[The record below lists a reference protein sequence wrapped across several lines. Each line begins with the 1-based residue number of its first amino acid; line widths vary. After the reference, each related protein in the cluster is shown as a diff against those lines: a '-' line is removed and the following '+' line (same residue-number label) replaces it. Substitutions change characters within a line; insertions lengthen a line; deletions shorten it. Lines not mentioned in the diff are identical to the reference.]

1 MTDFCISVAG
11 LTVGVSAIY
20 PSAESFFAD
29 YLSGDAPDLS
39 IGIGEED
46 IAFERV
52 CATRQAAR
60 EGAPGRRF
68 GDRYLETLAILR
80 KLADAA
86 VDRDALLFH
95 GCAVALNGRAY
106 LFAAP
111 SGVGKTT
118 HASHWLRLFPQ
129 AHILNGDKP
138 FLRVIDGAVFACGTP
153 WRGKE
158 RLGVNET
165 LPLKAICF
173 LRRGSGNRIAPLSF
187 REALAPMLRQVRKPA
202 GQDGILKTLRLC
214 EKIAAGVSLY
224 DLECTAGPESAE
236 ISSAAMLAQE

>member
-11 LTVGVSAIY
+11 LAVGVSALY
-20 PSAESFFAD
+20 PSTESFFGE
-29 YLSGDAPDLS
+29 YLSNDPPVLS
-39 IGIGEED
+39 IGIGEKD
-46 IAFERV
+46 LAFERV
-52 CATRQAAR
+52 CAARQAAR

-95 GCAVALNGRAY
+95 GCAVALGGRAY

-111 SGVGKTT
+111 SGVGKST

-138 FLRVIDGAVFACGTP
+138 FLRVIDGTVFACGTP

-158 RLGVNET
+158 RLGVNEM
-165 LPLKAICF
+165 LPLRAICF
-173 LRRGSGNRIAPLSF
+173 LRRGSGNRIAPLAF
-187 REALAPMLRQVRKPA
+187 REALAPMLRQVCKPA
-202 GQDGILKTLRLC
+202 GPDGILKTLRLC
-214 EKIAAGVSLY
+214 EKIAAGVSFY
-224 DLECTAGPESAE
+224 DLECTADPESAKV
-236 ISSAAMLAQE
+236 SSGAMLPQG